1 MTDFDRG
8 SVVIIGASSGIGQAC
23 AVYLDRLGF
32 QVFASVLTEAEAKT
46 LQEKTSSRL
55 TPLILDITN
64 EQLITAAV
72 ETVTN
77 AVGERGIIGLIN
89 NAGIASIGPLEI
101 SPLEDIRKQLEV
113 NVIGLI
119 AVTQRFIPLLRQ
131 SRGRLLNIGSI
142 CGFMPSPFYGVYPAS
157 KYALESISDLFRFE
171 LRPWGID
178 VSLIQLG
185 PVESPLFEKIGKQVE
200 DLETNLAPEKRN
212 LYSDFFDMM
221 HRWRDNNFQ
230 DGLPKLSTEAA
241 ARKIVYALTTSQ
253 PKSRYFVAKTSVK
266 IWSIIRFLPDKILD
280 AILRE
285 QMSKAGIEK
294 IKIDPK
300 ISKNNQRTLAKIN

>member
-1 MTDFDRG
+1 M
-8 SVVIIGASSGIGQAC
+8 
-23 AVYLDRLGF
+23 
-32 QVFASVLTEAEAKT
+32 
-46 LQEKTSSRL
+46 
-55 TPLILDITN
+55 
-64 EQLITAAV
+64 
-72 ETVTN
+72 
-77 AVGERGIIGLIN
+77 IN

-101 SPLEDIRKQLEV
+101 SPLEDIKKQLDV
-113 NVIGLI
+113 NIVGII
-119 AVTQRFIPLLRQ
+119 AVTQAFIPLLRQ

-200 DLETNLAPEKRN
+200 DLETSLSSEKQN
-212 LYSDFFDMM
+212 LYSDFFEMM

-241 ARKIVYALTTSQ
+241 VSKIIYALTTSR

-266 IWSIIRFLPDKILD
+266 IWSMIRFLPDWILD

-285 QMSKAGIEK
+285 QMYQAGIEK
-294 IKIDPK
+294 TKINLETVEENK
-300 ISKNNQRTLAKIN
+300 QNLAKVH

>member
-8 SVVIIGASSGIGQAC
+8 TVVIVGASSGIGQAC
-23 AVYLDRLGF
+23 AVHLDRLGF
-32 QVFASVLTEAEAKT
+32 QVFAGVLTETEAT
-46 LQEKTSSRL
+46 DLQQKTSSRL
-55 TPLILDITN
+55 IPLILDITN
-64 EQLITAAV
+64 EKQIASAAQ
-72 ETVTN
+72 TVAN
-77 AVGERGIIGLIN
+77 AVGKRGIIGLIN

-101 SPLEDIRKQLEV
+101 SPLEGIKKQLDV
-113 NVIGLI
+113 NVVGII
-119 AVTQRFIPLLRQ
+119 AVTQAFIPLLRQ

-200 DLETNLAPEKRN
+200 DLETSLSPGKQN
-212 LYSDFFDMM
+212 LYSDFFEMM

-241 ARKIVYALTTSQ
+241 VSKIIYALTTSR
-253 PKSRYFVAKTSVK
+253 PKSRYFVAKISVK
-266 IWSIIRFLPDKILD
+266 VWSMIRFLPDWILD

-285 QMSKAGIEK
+285 QMYKAGIEK
-294 IKIDPK
+294 TKINLETVEENKQD
-300 ISKNNQRTLAKIN
+300 LAKVH